1 MFSLHLVAKFSRR
14 PRSPRHWPFFRA
26 SAIAM
31 AAAWL
36 PISRYFQVIPGESLV
51 KIRGGWPMMAWCST
65 QDATCRAPCRYQQ
78 TSWSVCLHF
87 SVHSPQNG
95 QSNHSNGQSQ
105 HVSTGCNTI
114 PYFCTSILL
123 FLQNSPDHAKVQV
136 VNNRVLF
143 SKRPWLT
150 WFLDVP
156 CCFWQP
162 AAEHRQPATAEEDRS
177 WSFAS
182 PA

>member
-78 TSWSVCLHF
+78 TSWSVCTSASIHQRAIQPF
-87 SVHSPQNG
+87 QWTV
-95 QSNHSNGQSQ
+95 SQ
-105 HVSTGCNTI
+105 KLSTSCNTL

-123 FLQNSPDHAKVQV
+123 FLQNSPRPLLRKTDPDHLLRRL
-136 VNNRVLF
+136 NL
-143 SKRPWLT
+143 
-150 WFLDVP
+150 WFLASRTDPSRMQRAGSQQALVFIEITKRAMVME
-156 CCFWQP
+156 CSF
-162 AAEHRQPATAEEDRS
+162 TA
-177 WSFAS
+177 
-182 PA
+182 